1 MFDIFTALIGIGSI
15 CALLGSITRML
26 LAPPKVW
33 DEDDCTLEEIEAAPD
48 YNELRK
54 QKPHI
59 WID

>member
-1 MFDIFTALIGIGSI
+1 MFDIFTALIGIASI
-15 CALLGSITRML
+15 CALLGTITKTL
-26 LAPPKVW
+26 LAPRKVW
-33 DEDDCTLEEIEAAPD
+33 GEDDRTPEEIEAAPY